1 LTVLNRP
8 SEGLTSVLL
17 VLWRTVRAN
26 TNAIKKER
34 LIAHCAPPKGV
45 ADQQKQVKQTLTTWT
60 DLGIFRESDDE
71 IRLTDPFAK
80 LDYRK
85 DPTYLDFRRATRHVA
100 MTSTHKK
107 AQDFQRA
114 AATLLASD
122 IFGSHFSGH
131 REIQKW
137 ENTHLQETDTPLFT
151 NDTRWAGFVSWIQFL
166 ELAWSVGSTF
176 MLDPTDA
183 VKQELH
189 NILQPDQK
197 TPFPAFMTDLANQVP
212 YLDSGRLQEQHLQP
226 IRSERFK
233 IADPVKNEI
242 SPAVSLAIIR
252 LEQSGDIR
260 LSREADTQA
269 MHLLTKAFKPIPGKE
284 FTHIALPQGGAR

>member
-1 LTVLNRP
+1 VLNRP

-26 TNAIKKER
+26 KNAIKKER

-60 DLGIFRESDDE
+60 DLGIFRESGDE

-80 LDYRK
+80 LEYRKEK
-85 DPTYLDFRRATRHVA
+85 DPTHLDFRRATRHVA
-100 MTSTHKK
+100 MTSTHTK

-189 NILQPDQK
+189 NILHPDQK
-197 TPFPAFMTDLANQVP
+197 TSFPTFMTALAKRVP
-212 YLDSGRLQEQHLQP
+212 YLDSGRLQQQHLKR
-226 IRSERFK
+226 RSERFK
-233 IADPVKNEI
+233 IADPAKNEV

-252 LEQSGDIR
+252 LEQSRDIR
-260 LSREADTQA
+260 LTREADTHA
-269 MHLLTKAFKPIPGKE
+269 MHLLTKAFKSIPGKE